1 MEFRNCDSNAAKVKL
16 YKSVRNRLAKI
27 HEDEPEG
34 FGPASV
40 RGNPYK
46 RIQML
51 LRDNQVISE
60 SKKRKGTNRGYS
72 RVQERVKN

>member
-1 MEFRNCDSNAAKVKL
+1 MEFRNCDSNADKVKL
-16 YKSVRNRLAKI
+16 YDSVRNRLAKI
-27 HEDEPEG
+27 HEDEPEAS
-34 FGPASV
+34 GPASV

-46 RIQML
+46 KFQML

-60 SKKRKGTNRGYS
+60 SKKTKGTNRGYS

>member
-27 HEDEPEG
+27 HEHEPEG

-46 RIQML
+46 RI
-51 LRDNQVISE
+51 
-60 SKKRKGTNRGYS
+60 
-72 RVQERVKN
+72 